1 MQLLRTLTMLQSR
14 DNKHHS
20 TSAIEIN
27 YHKHEPETEPEPEID
42 IDNPSVPRRVQK
54 KGKQA
59 REGAGRDAGKRRR
72 RGELMEED
80 ANKVQAVDL
89 KLEDLVHNDMDNP
102 KAEITLNLPPSGTLS
117 FIVEPVEPQLV
128 FLESWQRV
136 NIGNKSNRDL
146 VQNLLARTQCAF
158 GECVSHFYINGS
170 MVQTNRHQR
179 HHIWTGTNSQ
189 RQKLFAETATPASN
203 GPELSAA
210 SAPNGL
216 EMPSLPAYGTV
227 SLSYVV
233 VRPQEMTN
241 CMDSTSCTFD
251 LAKTE
256 DYNKAM
262 FLREHV
268 LGTESL
274 VMPYWSEVTLDH
286 KQVRFIQVCSRDLWQ
301 LPRAGI
307 LRFTFISFQMHEPMP
322 ESLLGFILKLLQ
334 DTPSDCER
342 ARIIRNIFKCPDTVF
357 RLTCAMVKTVL
368 DLFADRE
375 TKSQVYPHLKR
386 HTVDLQN
393 SLDFEFGLAV
403 EPLAF
408 THPSMMLLDRTLLVK
423 KAVIKLKKKARN
435 QSSKSNK
442 AHLLT

>member
-1 MQLLRTLTMLQSR
+1 
-14 DNKHHS
+14 
-20 TSAIEIN
+20 
-27 YHKHEPETEPEPEID
+27 
-42 IDNPSVPRRVQK
+42 
-54 KGKQA
+54 
-59 REGAGRDAGKRRR
+59 
-72 RGELMEED
+72 
-80 ANKVQAVDL
+80 
-89 KLEDLVHNDMDNP
+89 
-102 KAEITLNLPPSGTLS
+102 
-117 FIVEPVEPQLV
+117 
-128 FLESWQRV
+128 
-136 NIGNKSNRDL
+136 
-146 VQNLLARTQCAF
+146 
-158 GECVSHFYINGS
+158 
-170 MVQTNRHQR
+170 
-179 HHIWTGTNSQ
+179 
-189 RQKLFAETATPASN
+189 
-203 GPELSAA
+203 
-210 SAPNGL
+210 
-216 EMPSLPAYGTV
+216 
-227 SLSYVV
+227 
-233 VRPQEMTN
+233 MTN

-342 ARIIRNIFKCPDTVF
+342 ARIIRNIFKCPDIVF

-403 EPLAF
+403 SSPVSKLLLFCQLFLHLDIFFLWPPL
-408 THPSMMLLDRTLLVK
+408 PLSLSSSSLTLYCLMD
-423 KAVIKLKKKARN
+423 L
-435 QSSKSNK
+435 
-442 AHLLT
+442 